1 MEGGENECDG
11 MCASHF
17 HLPHPTQ
24 TKTRCIGTVFEK
36 NWNSFE
42 MEKSI
47 CKIKKYDDMR
57 QTSDTILY
65 CIDFITSQRRLPC
78 PLIHL
83 RTKTPIAT
91 SSLTIYQS
99 HDDHP

>member
-36 NWNSFE
+36 KRNSFE
-42 MEKSI
+42 MEK
-47 CKIKKYDDMR
+47 
-57 QTSDTILY
+57 
-65 CIDFITSQRRLPC
+65 
-78 PLIHL
+78 IHL
-83 RTKTPIAT
+83 
-91 SSLTIYQS
+91 QN
-99 HDDHP
+99 